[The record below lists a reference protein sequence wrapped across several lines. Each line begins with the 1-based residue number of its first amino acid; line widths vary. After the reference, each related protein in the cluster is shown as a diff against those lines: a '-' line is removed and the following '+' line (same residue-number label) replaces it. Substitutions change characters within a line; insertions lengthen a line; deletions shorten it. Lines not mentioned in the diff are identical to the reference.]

1 MWVGFLWVGREIVP
15 ELGSGDEIKL
25 KSLMCTF
32 SRDGFIF

>member
-15 ELGSGDEIKL
+15 ELGSGDEFKL
-25 KSLMCTF
+25 KALMCTF